1 MKPLCPPQ
9 DSLSYLRLYTIFTP
23 LLRKKRIRI
32 DAQTI
37 YKKIKNT
44 NTGKKISRSIL
55 AATMVLLTGLI
66 NPGNSNAIRITN
78 TDSYKY
84 GNYYISRWTIY
95 ANSFS
100 KSWIMYFPYEG
111 NDRTQIWAY
120 RRDGKRIDKAE
131 YREYN
136 DHGYIYLKDYL
147 DWYERQRW
155 SSKTIYVQAKT
166 PEDETPRDFLE
177 TDDVYYWEYSRWGYD
192 SGYTTTISLQKAP
205 SKPVPESNSLLLFAS
220 GAGAIL
226 PWTRKKKR
234 L

>member
-1 MKPLCPPQ
+1 MNTEN
-9 DSLSYLRLYTIFTP
+9 LY
-23 LLRKKRIRI
+23 R
-32 DAQTI
+32 
-37 YKKIKNT
+37 KIKDIDV
-44 NTGKKISRSIL
+44 GKNISRSII
-55 AATMVLLTGLI
+55 ATAMVLLSGLI
-66 NPGNSNAIRITN
+66 NPNNSDAIRITN

-95 ANSFS
+95 ANPFS
-100 KSWIMYFPYEG
+100 KSWVIHFPYEG
-111 NDRTQIWAY
+111 NDRTQVWAY

-166 PEDETPRDFLE
+166 PEDETPRDFVE
-177 TDDVYYWEYSRWGYD
+177 TADVYYWEYSRWGYD
-192 SGYTTTISLQKAP
+192 SGYTSTITLQEAP
-205 SKPVPESNSLLLFAS
+205 QNQVPESSTLLLLAS

-226 PWTRKKKR
+226 PWARNKKNKNSE
-234 L
+234 